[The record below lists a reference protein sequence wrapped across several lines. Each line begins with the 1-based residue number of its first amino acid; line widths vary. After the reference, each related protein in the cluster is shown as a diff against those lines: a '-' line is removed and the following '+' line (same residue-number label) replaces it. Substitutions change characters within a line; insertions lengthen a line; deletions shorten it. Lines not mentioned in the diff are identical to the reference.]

1 MWRDVRGK
9 VIQFYMSLFKSYERE
24 GLDINNLTHIYT
36 LQYMFMPRIQEDLNN
51 FKAYWNN
58 HPLESENNRT
68 PHQLILLHSAAINN
82 DMPIDLLHY
91 GVENDDGDV
100 DEDNPQVMCD
110 AIICPLNADNL
121 IILRHNIIP
130 LSMAVPDTQLTN
142 LFHQALRLIIDL
154 ISNQE

>member
-58 HPLESENNRT
+58 HPLETENNRT
-68 PHQLILLHSAAINN
+68 PLQLILLNSAAINN
-82 DMPIDLLHY
+82 DIPIDLLHY
-91 GVENDDGDV
+91 GVENDDENV
-100 DEDNPQVMCD
+100 YEDNPQVMCD

-121 IILRHNIIP
+121 ITLRQTIIP
-130 LSMAVPDTQLTN
+130 LSMAVPDVEISN
-142 LFHQALRLIIDL
+142 RFYQALRIVNHL
-154 ISNQE
+154 ISTQV